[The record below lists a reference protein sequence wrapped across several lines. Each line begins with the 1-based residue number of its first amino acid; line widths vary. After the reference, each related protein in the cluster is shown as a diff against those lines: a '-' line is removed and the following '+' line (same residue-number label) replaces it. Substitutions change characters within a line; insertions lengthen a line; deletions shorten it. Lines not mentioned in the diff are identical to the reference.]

1 MFVGARVAGETS
13 GSSLNLAVAINARGG
28 PGIVVAS
35 TAFAAG
41 IISQPFYAVL
51 VLLAIVTSLAAG
63 AWLDRIPRDRLLVR
77 PEERTV
83 EPAAAAA
90 GTAA

>member
-1 MFVGARVAGETS
+1 M
-13 GSSLNLAVAINARGG
+13 
-28 PGIVVAS
+28 VAS

-77 PEERTV
+77 PPGPLERTA
-83 EPAAAAA
+83 EAAASRRLQRRPDRAPSRRWH
-90 GTAA
+90 TRPRRD